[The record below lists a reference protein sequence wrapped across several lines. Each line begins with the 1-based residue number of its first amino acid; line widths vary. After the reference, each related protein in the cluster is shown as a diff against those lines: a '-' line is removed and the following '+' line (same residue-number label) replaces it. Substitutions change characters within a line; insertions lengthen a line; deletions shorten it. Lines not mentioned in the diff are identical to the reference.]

1 MVQVME
7 SWFLADK
14 EALTAFYGHNFRQR
28 ALPQRHDI
36 EKVPKQDV
44 FNGLKNA
51 TKGTGKRRYN
61 KGSHSFAILA
71 KIDPEKVMAAS
82 PYARRLVTT
91 LKKPS
96 SW

>member
-1 MVQVME
+1 ME
-7 SWFLADK
+7 SWFLADR
-14 EALTAFYGHNFRQR
+14 EELARFFGHGFSMNS
-28 ALPQRHDI
+28 LPQSPRI
-36 EKVPKQDV
+36 EHIPKQDV
-44 FNGLKNA
+44 ENGLKNA
-51 TKGTGKRRYN
+51 TKGTRKRRYN

-91 LKKPS
+91 LKKLS